1 VRAPLIAGAAGLA
14 AFALLHFRDPHVEGA
29 YGFCPFLVLTGQPC
43 PGCGGLRAVNLLTRG
58 EVAAAVSSNLF
69 AVALVSV
76 AVVAW
81 LVWLGRRARG
91 LPTRYLTWSART
103 VTVLGVAAAVFGIAR
118 LTPWGAWLAP

>member
-1 VRAPLIAGAAGLA
+1 MRAPLIAGAAGLA

-69 AVALVSV
+69 AVSARERGGRGLAGV
-76 AVVAW
+76 ARQA
-81 LVWLGRRARG
+81 GARPARRATSPGPR
-91 LPTRYLTWSART
+91 
-103 VTVLGVAAAVFGIAR
+103 
-118 LTPWGAWLAP
+118 AP